1 MENGEALATYAL
13 IDQPQFTLSVLAS
26 IILVVLPLIALLG
39 RKIGAAEYRR
49 WKFDRD
55 KPDRI
60 PGGTSLSA
68 MLALLGL
75 LLAFA
80 FGAGLGWRE
89 MRQTAVIE
97 EAAAISSAFL
107 RADLVAEP
115 GRTDL
120 KQALLDYARSRLAT
134 PQDVRT
140 RRDWVAFVSRTL
152 DEQARLWPA
161 TLSAIGGDTPA
172 PIRATVANGV
182 TDVLDASTRRFGAA
196 FENIPSPV
204 KVMLLLAAGASIFVV
219 GNRSALQGRPLTWR
233 TFMFSGLLSV
243 VIIVIF
249 DLDRSLEGL
258 DTIKTVT
265 LQITIHEMEV
275 ALSASKGTGS

>member
-1 MENGEALATYAL
+1 MENAETLATYAA
-13 IDQPQFTLSVLAS
+13 IDQPQLTLSVLAS
-26 IILVVLPLIALLG
+26 AIFVILPLIALLG
-39 RKIGAAEYRR
+39 RKIGGAEYRR

-89 MRQTAVIE
+89 TRQTAVIE
-97 EAAAISSAFL
+97 EAAAISTAFL

-120 KQALLDYARSRLAT
+120 KKALLDYARSRLAT

-140 RRDWVAFVSRTL
+140 QRDWEAFVSRTL

-182 TDVLDASTRRFGAA
+182 TEVLDASTRRFGAA
-196 FENIPSPV
+196 FENIPSTV

-265 LQITIHEMEV
+265 LQITIHEMEL
-275 ALSASKGTGS
+275 ALSDSKGTGS

>member
-1 MENGEALATYAL
+1 MENAETLATYAL
-13 IDQPQFTLSVLAS
+13 MDLPQFTLSVLAF
-26 IILVVLPLIALLG
+26 IILVTLPIVAYLG
-39 RKIGAAEYRR
+39 RKVGNAEHRR

-60 PGGTSLSA
+60 PGGTSLGA

-97 EAAAISSAFL
+97 EAAALSTAFL

-120 KQALLDYARSRLAT
+120 KQALLNYARSRLAT

-140 RRDWVAFVSRTL
+140 RQDWEAFVSRTL

-161 TLSAIGGDTPA
+161 TLNAIDGDTPA

-196 FENIPSPV
+196 FENIPSTV

-258 DTIKTVT
+258 DTVKTVT
-265 LQITIHEMEV
+265 LKITIHEMEL
-275 ALSASKGTGS
+275 ALSEDSAGGS